1 MPFTYHDGVAA
12 RASVVVRPGS
22 GGTAVDTRV
31 TIDRQGRIVV
41 PLAERR
47 RLGLEGGEELVIVPT
62 PEGLLL
68 ERRREATVRTGPHGL
83 PVVEFAEPRPVSAA
97 EALAALHAHRDER

>member
-1 MPFTYHDGVAA
+1 M
-12 RASVVVRPGS
+12 SV
-22 GGTAVDTRV
+22 TV

-47 RLGLEGGEELVIVPT
+47 RLGLEGGEVLALLPT

-68 ERRREATVRTGPHGL
+68 ERRREATVRTGPDGL
-83 PVVEFAEPRPVSAA
+83 PLVEFARPRPVTGA
-97 EALAALHAHRDER
+97 EALAAIRAHREER

>member
-1 MPFTYHDGVAA
+1 M
-12 RASVVVRPGS
+12 SV
-22 GGTAVDTRV
+22 TV

-47 RLGLEGGEELVIVPT
+47 RLGLEGGEDLALIPT

-68 ERRREATVRTGPHGL
+68 ERRREATVRIGEDGL
-83 PVVEFAEPRPVSAA
+83 PLVDFARPRPVSGV
-97 EALAALHAHRDER
+97 EALTSIRSQRDER